1 MELVKAREL
10 ADEMM
15 EEKEARATDDDK
27 VNVGGLRVR
36 PRLLKHE
43 CVTGVHARVTSDDDA
58 AFELHQ
64 EQERKEQEAILG
76 VVYAAAAD
84 KRGRC
89 MIESCV
95 NGGNNDGDRGDEQ
108 MRYNRDWYDTPL
120 GLSSDLYDA
129 PPQGLRITDGQSAT
143 KL

>member
-43 CVTGVHARVTSDDDA
+43 CVTGVHARVTAEDDA
-58 AFELHQ
+58 AFESN
-64 EQERKEQEAILG
+64 QERERREREAILG

-89 MIESCV
+89 MIESRV
-95 NGGNNDGDRGDEQ
+95 NGGDNDGDRGDEQ
-108 MRYNRDWYDTPL
+108 MRYNRDCCDTPL